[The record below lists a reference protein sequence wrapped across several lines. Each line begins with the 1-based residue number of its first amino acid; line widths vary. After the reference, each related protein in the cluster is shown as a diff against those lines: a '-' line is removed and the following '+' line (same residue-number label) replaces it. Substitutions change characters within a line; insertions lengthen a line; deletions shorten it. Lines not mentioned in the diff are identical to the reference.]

1 LLLSYIV
8 LRLPAD
14 RTAAVL
20 AVSLAFVPILPLLPP
35 GFITFPLYRRM
46 WRRGRYLRAE
56 RDLLRLPCRHE
67 FDETGVAQLP
77 DGERYATRTAEPGT
91 AERLAASGAERLEVT
106 VADGAGSYRAFGA
119 PEGGGDFGAGLG
131 RPADPMAPFVVVP
144 GDPAVLAAR
153 AQRAARRF
161 EVGAVV
167 GLLAGTGANFYLALL
182 LVSRVM
188 F

>member
-1 LLLSYIV
+1 
-8 LRLPAD
+8 
-14 RTAAVL
+14 
-20 AVSLAFVPILPLLPP
+20 
-35 GFITFPLYRRM
+35 
-46 WRRGRYLRAE
+46 
-56 RDLLRLPCRHE
+56 
-67 FDETGVAQLP
+67 
-77 DGERYATRTAEPGT
+77 
-91 AERLAASGAERLEVT
+91 
-106 VADGAGSYRAFGA
+106 
-119 PEGGGDFGAGLG
+119 
-131 RPADPMAPFVVVP
+131 MAPFVVVP